1 MRYVKK
7 TVSIVMVICVCL
19 SLLSA
24 VCSAVE
30 ERSARTITC
39 QSNNVRF
46 RRSIDDLS
54 DESEI
59 IGHLMKGDQFHTS
72 TAEGAKFY
80 YGTPGSATAIYKKF
94 GAVNGYV
101 ASGAFNLY

>member
-1 MRYVKK
+1 MRYVKRLIP
-7 TVSIVMVICVCL
+7 IVLVICVCL

-24 VCSAVE
+24 FCCAAE
-30 ERSARTITC
+30 ERSARTLTC

-72 TAEGAKFY
+72 TAEAARFY
-80 YGTPGSATAIYKKF
+80 YGTPGSATAIYKQF
-94 GAVNGYV
+94 GSVNGYV
-101 ASGAFNLY
+101 ASGAFNQY